1 MAQTYHGLGEME
13 MKQLWILVE
22 VRSGIP
28 ASVQVFENEELAQS
42 REQELRN
49 SVNLE
54 NDETGIFAVNLENV
68 GFLK

>member
-1 MAQTYHGLGEME
+1 ME
-13 MKQLWILVE
+13 IKQLWILVE

-28 ASVQVFENEELAQS
+28 AGVQVFENEELAQS

>member
-1 MAQTYHGLGEME
+1 ME